1 MNQFLLAINIH
12 LSNVEELKLLKKHS
26 KVYNNKSY
34 YEAEYHCRKSSLF
47 ASILLLKLSRKTQIY
62 FKKL

>member
-12 LSNVEELKLLKKHS
+12 LSNVEELKLTNIPKFII
-26 KVYNNKSY
+26 SY
-34 YEAEYHCRKSSLF
+34 YEAEYHCRESSLF

>member
-26 KVYNNKSY
+26 KVYNK
-34 YEAEYHCRKSSLF
+34 
-47 ASILLLKLSRKTQIY
+47 LL
-62 FKKL
+62 